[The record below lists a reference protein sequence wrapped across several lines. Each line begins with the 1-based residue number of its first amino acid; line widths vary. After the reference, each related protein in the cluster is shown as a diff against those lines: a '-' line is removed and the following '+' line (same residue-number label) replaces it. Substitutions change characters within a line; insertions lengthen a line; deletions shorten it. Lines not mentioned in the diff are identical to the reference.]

1 MDSYNMTEKKIH
13 DFKNQEKQ
21 SLAVNFGGIL
31 PILEIGTAHGTVT
44 NTFKLAG
51 YLSALGRPAN
61 KALPLGLKFRY
72 YSRLEKFGK
81 KKKNRGFGC

>member
-1 MDSYNMTEKKIH
+1 M
-13 DFKNQEKQ
+13 
-21 SLAVNFGGIL
+21 
-31 PILEIGTAHGTVT
+31 

-51 YLSALGRPAN
+51 YLLALGKPAN

-81 KKKNRGFGC
+81 KKKKKKIEDLDASNFIKVAGYSYHSGWIRNLRLSKKKKKKKGTHL

>member
-1 MDSYNMTEKKIH
+1 M
-13 DFKNQEKQ
+13 
-21 SLAVNFGGIL
+21 
-31 PILEIGTAHGTVT
+31 

-51 YLSALGRPAN
+51 YLSALGKPAN

-81 KKKNRGFGC
+81 KKKK